1 MIIRMIITY
10 LKFSTR
16 VQLDLSNYNSLWW
29 GLMVGLITAVVI
41 LIDTYASA
49 VGAYLLNHLLL
60 WQLNKYFH
68 LRCLHVFAV
77 APFTSISHIQ

>member
-1 MIIRMIITY
+1 
-10 LKFSTR
+10 
-16 VQLDLSNYNSLWW
+16 
-29 GLMVGLITAVVI
+29 MVGLIAAVVI

-68 LRCLHVFAV
+68 LGCLQVFAV
-77 APFTSISHIQ
+77 APFTSISYIQ